1 MIYKD
6 STGKEIH
13 EGDSLMDLTPGFVG
27 EVSEVFLDENEG
39 ELAVSQDGTTIYLCE
54 MNTEVSSLI
63 VNEETKNIEKEEG
76 DDEEEYAVIDTT
88 IGVEPENFY
97 RYFGTRKECLAY
109 IKEHSDEPNLEMIP

>member
-39 ELAVSQDGTTIYLCE
+39 ELAVNQDGTTIYLYE
-54 MNTEVSSLI
+54 MNTEVNSLI
-63 VNEETKNIEKEEG
+63 VNEETMSIEKEED
-76 DDEEEYAVIDTT
+76 DDEEDRDRI
-88 IGVEPENFY
+88 
-97 RYFGTRKECLAY
+97 
-109 IKEHSDEPNLEMIP
+109 IKETIEEFSGKLLDNSN

>member
-39 ELAVSQDGTTIYLCE
+39 ELAVNQDGTTIYLYE
-54 MNTEVSSLI
+54 MNTEVNSLI
-63 VNEETKNIEKEEG
+63 VNEETMSIEKEDD

-88 IGVEPENFY
+88 IGVEPENLY
-97 RYFGTRKECLAY
+97 RYFGTREECLAY
-109 IKEHSDEPNLEMIP
+109 IQEHPNELNLGIIP

>member
-39 ELAVSQDGTTIYLCE
+39 ELAVNQDGTTIYLYE
-54 MNTEVSSLI
+54 MNTEVNSLI
-63 VNEETKNIEKEEG
+63 VDEETMGIEKEED
-76 DDEEEYAVIDTT
+76 DDEEDRDRI
-88 IGVEPENFY
+88 
-97 RYFGTRKECLAY
+97 
-109 IKEHSDEPNLEMIP
+109 IKEAIEEFSGKLLDNSN

>member
-39 ELAVSQDGTTIYLCE
+39 ELAVNQDGTTIYLYE
-54 MNTEVSSLI
+54 MNTEVNSLI
-63 VNEETKNIEKEEG
+63 VDEETMGIEKEED
-76 DDEEEYAVIDTT
+76 DDEEDRDRI
-88 IGVEPENFY
+88 
-97 RYFGTRKECLAY
+97 
-109 IKEHSDEPNLEMIP
+109 IKEAMEEFSGKLLDNSN